1 MKIPSQRAILRVAAA
16 ALALPLA
23 GTLAYGQADLPQK
36 PVLSDQFFK
45 NVQVLKGIPVN
56 EFMATMGFFSA
67 SLGYSCEN
75 CHNGNTWENYIN
87 DTPKK
92 RTARGMVA
100 MVTTINKN
108 FFGGRQVVT
117 CYSCHHGGDHPKITP
132 DLTALYS
139 PPSEE
144 ADDVVKTSTAGPSA
158 DQIFEQ
164 YTKALGGAQRIAS
177 LTSYSAKGS
186 SIGYG
191 LDADKQAVEIYAK
204 ASPAERTTIVHNF
217 AGFSINTYDGNA
229 GWMAGPQIAGPNLPV
244 PVLTLAGEDLEG
256 ARLDAEFF
264 FPGRAKQA
272 IGQWRAGL
280 PVEIDDHDVQ
290 VVQGTSAGGVMAT
303 LYFDAESHL
312 LLRSVRYTNSPVGRI
327 PTRVDYSDYRDVAG
341 VKMPFKWTVT
351 WLDGRETFELTDVQP
366 NVVIDAAKF
375 GKPVGT
381 PAAR

>member
-1 MKIPSQRAILRVAAA
+1 MRRSQRIVLRVAAA
-16 ALALPLA
+16 AAVLTSA
-23 GTLAYGQADLPQK
+23 LAYGQDSPAK
-36 PVLSDQFFK
+36 PLMSDQFFK
-45 NVQVLKGIPVN
+45 NIQVLKGIPVN

-75 CHNGNTWENYIN
+75 CHDGNSWENYIA

-117 CYSCHHGGDHPKITP
+117 CYACHRGGDHPKITP

-139 PPSEE
+139 APSEE
-144 ADDVVKTSTAGPSA
+144 ADDVIKPSTTGPSA
-158 DQIFEQ
+158 DQIFDQ
-164 YTKALGGAQRIAS
+164 YAKAIGGAQKIAN
-177 LTSYSAKGS
+177 LKSYAAKGS
-186 SIGYG
+186 SVGYG
-191 LDADKQAVEIYAK
+191 LDADKQPVEIYAN
-204 ASPAERTTIVHNF
+204 ASPAQRTTIVHGP
-217 AGFSINTYDGNA
+217 AGESVDAYGGRS
-229 GWMAGPQIAGPNLPV
+229 GWMSGPQIAGPNLKV

-264 FPGRAKQA
+264 FPGRAMQT
-272 IGQWRAGL
+272 ISQWRAGT
-280 PVEIDDHDVQ
+280 PTEIDDHDVQ
-290 VVQGTSAGGVMAT
+290 VVQGTSAGGVLVS
-303 LYFDAESHL
+303 LYFDAETHL

-366 NVVIDAAKF
+366 NVEIDATKF
-375 GKPVGT
+375 GKPG
-381 PAAR
+381 AR